1 MKLISRISSTLS
13 LLLLSLGAVTSA
25 DAVGLL
31 GVGQPPTVFTNTAAP
46 PAVITVPGLPAWFQD
61 QNGVAVQPC
70 LEAVPCA
77 LVLRAPVPAPVPQTV
92 PPTLADPGFNPA
104 LPLVFPNNFPDEAF
118 YFAAVATF
126 PVGPNTAQFTVTQEF
141 VFLNDPDP
149 LIGKPTFPG
158 ATVAVPAPFQRM
170 RFDYVFNGFN
180 PTNFPLLDPI
190 PGGIPPAAALVG
202 LFTLTTPWGDTTFNL
217 QDALTNTKTTNM
229 KCEIVGVLHDTHC
242 TFTRDTF
249 FTAVAPGFVPDFAP
263 ALARAILPTDF
274 GGSPMSTFLQDPA
287 AVAGFLGSAA
297 NAPGSFAGAPGG
309 RANLFSVTDPMGN
322 TGSTTALLSLTGK
335 KFGMDVAP
343 LAFDFGAALPVTT
356 PATTSPTTTITV
368 TNPDAANALALGTVT
383 LTGANPADFTITAD
397 HCSTATLP
405 ASPVGA
411 PPSSCTV
418 IVDFAPKRLASAPE
432 VAIRAAK
439 VTIPGTVAGVAAPT
453 RLVVLSGT
461 AQHTLA
467 ASADANGTI
476 SPSGAAL
483 LVNPGATQDFTIT
496 PNAKFQVKEILV
508 NGTPATFTKN
518 ANPAAAVTFT
528 TPAATTSGT
537 TVNATFMP
545 SGDLD
550 GDGVLDIKDALKALK
565 ILVGIFPDL
574 TADDLVAMKV
584 TPLDAAGRP
593 NGTGAPDLNDV
604 VLILKRVLGVVTW

>member
-1 MKLISRISSTLS
+1 
-13 LLLLSLGAVTSA
+13 VTIA
-25 DAVGLL
+25 FD
-31 GVGQPPTVFTNTAAP
+31 
-46 PAVITVPGLPAWFQD
+46 
-61 QNGVAVQPC
+61 
-70 LEAVPCA
+70 
-77 LVLRAPVPAPVPQTV
+77 
-92 PPTLADPGFNPA
+92 PA
-104 LPLVFPNNFPDEAF
+104 LPLVFPSNFPDEAF

-141 VFLNDPDP
+141 VFLDNPDP

-158 ATVAVPAPFQRM
+158 AAVAVPAPFQRM

-190 PGGIPPAAALVG
+190 PGGTPPAEALVG
-202 LFTLTTPWGDTTFNL
+202 LFKLTTPWGDTTFNL
-217 QDALTNTKTTNM
+217 QDALNNTNTQPNPTNTK
-229 KCEIVGVLHDTHC
+229 CETVGALHDTHC
-242 TFTRDTF
+242 IFTRDTF
-249 FTAVAPGFVPDFAP
+249 FTAVAPDFVPDFAP
-263 ALARAILPTDF
+263 ALAGAILPTTF
-274 GGSPMSTFLQDPA
+274 GGNPMSTFLQDPLA
-287 AVAGFLGSAA
+287 APGFLGSAA
-297 NAPGSFAGAPGG
+297 NVPNSFTGAPGG

-343 LAFDFGAALPVTT
+343 LAFDFGAAQPVTN
-356 PATTSPTTTITV
+356 PATSSPATTITV
-368 TNPDAANALALGTVT
+368 TNPDTASALTLGTIT
-383 LTGANPADFTITAD
+383 LTGTNPADFAITAD
-397 HCSTATLP
+397 TCSTATLP
-405 ASPVGA
+405 AATVGA
-411 PPSSCTV
+411 PPSACTV
-418 IVDFAPKRLASAPE
+418 TVDFAPKRLASAPE
-432 VAIRAAK
+432 VAVRTAK

-453 RLVVLSGT
+453 RLISLSGT

-467 ASADANGTI
+467 ASAGANGAI
-476 SPSGAAL
+476 SPSGAAI
-483 LVNPGATQDFTIT
+483 VVPPGATQDFTVT

-508 NGTPATFTKN
+508 NDTPATFTKA

-550 GDGVLDIKDALKALK
+550 GDGVLDVKDALKALK
-565 ILVGIFPDL
+565 ILVGIFPNP
-574 TADDLVAMKV
+574 TPDDVLAMKV

>member
-1 MKLISRISSTLS
+1 MKLISSISSTLA
-13 LLLLSLGAVTSA
+13 LLLLSLGAVPSA

-31 GVGQPPTVFTNTAAP
+31 GVGQPPTIFSNTAAP
-46 PAVITVPGLPAWFQD
+46 PVVITVPGLPAWFQD

-92 PPTLADPGFNPA
+92 PPTVPDPEFNPA
-104 LPLVFPNNFPDEAF
+104 LSLVFPDNFPDEAF
-118 YFAAVATF
+118 YFAATATF
-126 PVGPNTAQFTVTQEF
+126 PVGPNTAQFVVTQEF
-141 VFLNDPDP
+141 VFLDNLDP

-158 ATVAVPAPFQRM
+158 AAVAVQAPFQRM

-190 PGGIPPAAALVG
+190 PGGTPPAAALVG

-217 QDALTNTKTTNM
+217 QDALNNPATKT

-249 FTAVAPGFVPDFAP
+249 FTAVAPAFVPDFTS
-263 ALARAILPTDF
+263 ALAGAILPTTF
-274 GGSPMSTFLQDPA
+274 GGNPMSTFLQDPA
-287 AVAGFLGSAA
+287 AAPGFLGSAA
-297 NAPGSFAGAPGG
+297 HAPASFTGAPAG

-322 TGSTTALLSLTGK
+322 TGSTTSLLSLTGK

-356 PATTSPTTTITV
+356 PAATSPPTTITV
-368 TNPDAANALALGTVT
+368 TNPDTTSTLTLGTVT
-383 LTGANPADFTITAD
+383 LTGTNPADFTITAD
-397 HCSTATLP
+397 SCSRLILP
-405 ASPVGA
+405 AATAGA
-411 PPSSCTV
+411 PSTCT
-418 IVDFAPKRLASAPE
+418 ITVDFAPKRLASAPE
-432 VAIRAAK
+432 VASRTAL
-439 VTIPGTVAGVAAPT
+439 VNIPGTVAGVAAPT
-453 RLVVLSGT
+453 RLVAISGT

-467 ASADANGTI
+467 ASAGANGTI

-483 LVNPGATQDFTIT
+483 VVTPGATQDFTIT

-508 NGTPATFTKN
+508 NGTPATFTKP

-537 TVNATFMP
+537 TISATFMQ

-550 GDGVLDIKDALKALK
+550 GDGILDIKDALKALK
-565 ILVGIFPDL
+565 ILVGIFPDI
-574 TADDLVAMKV
+574 TTDDLVAMKV

-593 NGTGAPDLNDV
+593 AGTGAPDLNDV
-604 VLILKRVLGVVTW
+604 VLILKRVLGIVTW

>member
-1 MKLISRISSTLS
+1 MKRISLIGCALA
-13 LLLLSLGAVTSA
+13 LLLLSLGVAPPA

-46 PAVITVPGLPAWFQD
+46 PAVVTVPGLPDWFQD

-77 LVLRAPVPAPVPQTV
+77 LVKRV
-92 PPTLADPGFNPA
+92 PPLGSPDPGFDPA
-104 LPLVFPNNFPDEAF
+104 LPLVFPSNFPDEAF
-118 YFAAVATF
+118 YFAATATF
-126 PVGPNTAQFTVTQEF
+126 PVGPNTAQFVVTQEF
-141 VFLNDPDP
+141 VFLDNLDP

-158 ATVAVPAPFQRM
+158 AAVAVPAPFQRM

-190 PGGIPPAAALVG
+190 PGGTPPAAALVG

-217 QDALTNTKTTNM
+217 QDALNNPATKT
-229 KCEIVGVLHDTHC
+229 KCEIVGALHDTHC

-263 ALARAILPTDF
+263 ALAGAILPTDF
-274 GGSPMSTFLQDPA
+274 GGNPMSTFLQNPA
-287 AVAGFLGSAA
+287 AAAGFLGSAA
-297 NAPGSFAGAPGG
+297 NVPTSFTGAPGG

-343 LAFDFGAALPVTT
+343 LTFDFGAALPVTN

-368 TNPDAANALALGTVT
+368 TNPDAASALTLGTVT
-383 LTGANPADFTITAD
+383 LTGTNPADFAITAD
-397 HCSTATLP
+397 HCSAATLP
-405 ASPVGA
+405 AALAGA
-411 PPSSCTV
+411 PASTCTV
-418 IVDFAPKRLASAPE
+418 TVDFAPKRLASAPE
-432 VAIRAAK
+432 VALRTAM
-439 VTIPGTVAGVAAPT
+439 VNIPGTVAGVAAPT
-453 RLVVLSGT
+453 RLVALSGT

-467 ASADANGTI
+467 ASAGANGTI
-476 SPSGAAL
+476 SPSGAAI
-483 LVNPGATQDFTIT
+483 VVSTGATQDFTIT

-508 NGTPATFTKN
+508 NGTPETFTK
-518 ANPAAAVTFT
+518 AASPAAAVTFT

-565 ILVGIFPDL
+565 ILIGLFPDL
-574 TADDLVAMKV
+574 TTDDLVAMKV

-593 NGTGAPDLNDV
+593 AGTGAPDLNDV
-604 VLILKRVLGVVTW
+604 VLILKRVLGIVTW